1 MTIPFGVSAILSSAL
16 KKFPE
21 KDIRRVL
28 SRPYGIETD
37 YPRVDVMAI
46 GGFTSGG
53 IPIVV
58 LVDMETNEV
67 FHSQRWEAKYRRLL
81 G

>member
-1 MTIPFGVSAILSSAL
+1 MTIPFGVSAILASAL
-16 KKFPE
+16 KRFSIE
-21 KDIRRVL
+21 EIMTVL
-28 SRPYGIETD
+28 YMPYGIETD

-67 FHSQRWEAKYRRLL
+67 FHSQRWEAKYRRLF